1 MAITYPFMVYGV
13 FTKFCILLLPSQIR
27 NFLLYLT
34 SIHTKIMST
43 VKVLLID
50 DDIRVSA
57 LLKRFL
63 YEKMYDVISAEN
75 GPQGIE
81 MAKTEKPDIIFC
93 DIMMPEMD
101 GYGVLKALR
110 MDERTK
116 DIPFFFLTAKSKTED
131 FMEGIS
137 AGATGYHAKP
147 TSREELIEA
156 IQGQVSL

>member
-1 MAITYPFMVYGV
+1 
-13 FTKFCILLLPSQIR
+13 
-27 NFLLYLT
+27 
-34 SIHTKIMST
+34 MST

-81 MAKTEKPDIIFC
+81 MAKTQKPDIIFC

-101 GYGVLKALR
+101 GYTVLKHIR
-110 MDERTK
+110 SDGDTK
-116 DIPFFFLTAKSKTED
+116 GIPFIFLTAKDGTSD
-131 FMEGIS
+131 FLTGIS
-137 AGATGYHAKP
+137 KGADGYLAKP
-147 TSREELIEA
+147 ISREDLIET
-156 IQGQVSL
+156 IETHTI